1 MAVNKYGND
10 FKNNIM
16 WNKEYPF
23 IPEVTN
29 DAGLTIHEGDI
40 LNYLGYKPGT
50 PKRLWYSA
58 RVMKIYD
65 KNIIWIRIRSMP
77 NKPNPANTVIPAERL
92 FPHTADA
99 VPPCMEEDFDNQDI
113 YNALEFFL
121 CKAYVRKYPTELNL
135 PNDDW
140 HFDSEKYEAK
150 RLEEVA
156 MLKKKY

>member
-40 LNYLGYKPGT
+40 LNYLDYYLTT

-65 KNIIWIRIRSMP
+65 KNIIWIRIRDMP
-77 NKPNPANTVIPAERL
+77 NKPNPANIVIPAERL

>member
-65 KNIIWIRIRSMP
+65 KNIIWIRIRDMP
-77 NKPNPANTVIPAERL
+77 NKPKPANTVIPAERL

-156 MLKKKY
+156 ILKNSH

>member
-65 KNIIWIRIRSMP
+65 KNIIWIRIRDMP
-77 NKPNPANTVIPAERL
+77 NKPKPANTVIPAERL

-156 MLKKKY
+156 MLKNSH

>member
-40 LNYLGYKPGT
+40 LNYLSYYLST

-65 KNIIWIRIRSMP
+65 KNIIWIRTREIP
-77 NKPNPANTVIPAERL
+77 NKPRPTNIVIPANEL

-99 VPPCMEEDFDNQDI
+99 VPPCMEEDFDNQGVF
-113 YNALEFFL
+113 NALENFL
-121 CKAYVRKYPTELNL
+121 GHAYGIKYPTELNL
-135 PNDDW
+135 PNDW
-140 HFDSEKYEAK
+140 HFDNEKFNAK

-156 MLKKKY
+156 ILKNSH